1 MININNKEWINNG
14 IKEIGF
20 KELTEI
26 QKKTIPLLLKNENLV
41 GVSPTGT
48 GKTYCFLFPILN
60 KIDLDSSEIQT
71 VIISPTRELA
81 RQIYSKFT
89 HFTKFNKKLKVQ
101 LVIGG
106 IEFDKV
112 HEKVLKAK
120 PQVIIATPERFLD
133 LCETSIKTIFI
144 NTIVFDE
151 ADMTMELGFSSV
163 FQKIFSVLSPNK
175 NLQKIAF
182 SATLHDMLSR
192 QLSVYFKD
200 TKIVDISENIWKNEQ
215 IKHILIHDQMNI
227 AKEETLKTLITNINP
242 YFCIIFCNT
251 IDSANKIYELM
262 KTMNINVGILH
273 GKLESRKRKN
283 VYKDIQNFKYQYLVA
298 TDLASRGLDIDG
310 ASHIISFELPKD
322 DLWYIHRSGR
332 SGRGKYHGES
342 YVLFDTS
349 YTLNVNRLRS
359 KGIKWESLKIKKGKL
374 ESFEYLF
381 KKPRKRKET
390 EVDKK
395 IQHAINISS
404 KKVKPGYK
412 KKLKEEIKKIKQKE
426 KRKRIDQ
433 SVKKILV
440 VKYKKENAAKTKIKQ
455 EQASKREKAETRKRY

>member
-1 MININNKEWINNG
+1 
-14 IKEIGF
+14 
-20 KELTEI
+20 
-26 QKKTIPLLLKNENLV
+26 
-41 GVSPTGT
+41 
-48 GKTYCFLFPILN
+48 
-60 KIDLDSSEIQT
+60 
-71 VIISPTRELA
+71 
-81 RQIYSKFT
+81 
-89 HFTKFNKKLKVQ
+89 
-101 LVIGG
+101 
-106 IEFDKV
+106 KV

-120 PQVIIATPERFLD
+120 PQVIIATPERFLE
-133 LCETSIKTIFI
+133 LCETSIKTTFI

-151 ADMTMELGFSSV
+151 ADMTMDLGFASV
-163 FQKIFSVLSPNK
+163 FQQIFNVLSPNK

-192 QLSVYFKD
+192 QISLYFKD
-200 TKIVDISENIWKNEQ
+200 TKIIDISENIWKNDQ
-215 IKHILIHDQMNI
+215 IKHILIHDEINI
-227 AKEETLKTLITNINP
+227 AKEETLKTLISSINP

-251 IDSANKIYELM
+251 IDSANKIYELI
-262 KTMNINVGILH
+262 KGLNINVGLLH

-310 ASHIISFELPKD
+310 ASHIISFDLPKE

-332 SGRGKYHGES
+332 SGRGKYNGES
-342 YVLFDTS
+342 YVLFDKAWI
-349 YTLNVNRLRS
+349 LNINRLRS

-374 ESFEYLF
+374 EPFEYVF
-381 KKPRKRKET
+381 KKQRERKET

-395 IQHAINISS
+395 IQHVINTSS

-412 KKLKEEIKKIKQKE
+412 KKLKAEIKKIKQKE
-426 KRKRIDQ
+426 KRKKIDA

-455 EQASKREKAETRKRY
+455 EQAIKREKAEKRKSYY

>member
-1 MININNKEWINNG
+1 
-14 IKEIGF
+14 
-20 KELTEI
+20 
-26 QKKTIPLLLKNENLV
+26 
-41 GVSPTGT
+41 
-48 GKTYCFLFPILN
+48 
-60 KIDLDSSEIQT
+60 
-71 VIISPTRELA
+71 
-81 RQIYSKFT
+81 
-89 HFTKFNKKLKVQ
+89 
-101 LVIGG
+101 
-106 IEFDKV
+106 
-112 HEKVLKAK
+112 
-120 PQVIIATPERFLD
+120 
-133 LCETSIKTIFI
+133 
-144 NTIVFDE
+144 
-151 ADMTMELGFSSV
+151 MTMELGFSSV

-262 KTMNINVGILH
+262 KNMNINVGILH

-349 YTLNVNRLRS
+349 YTLNINRLRS